1 MLGFFKWLPLLVVAV
16 LVLVILVSN
25 IHVVQQSRAYV
36 IERLGAF
43 HTVWGVGIHIKL
55 PFFERIAK
63 KVSLKEQV
71 ADFAPPARHHQGQ
84 CHHADRHRDLLPDH

>member
-71 ADFAPPARHHQGQ
+71 ADFPPSPSSPRTTSP
-84 CHHADRHRDLLPDH
+84 CRSTP